1 MSESIAGESI
11 VLELSNIVEKQSGLK
26 RHILI
31 LILILTLLFSLYVLK
46 VNYMDKRLNAY
57 ASYNFTIQI
66 II

>member
-1 MSESIAGESI
+1 MSESIADESI

-26 RHILI
+26 RHI